1 MWKKQ
6 WNKLK
11 TAMGAPEE
19 YIEEETTQVDVEEVE
34 DYRTDPIINIQYE
47 DILPVI
53 EVMQA
58 QETMKTQAGEMLL
71 RHESERRTLLQY
83 EHKIKEEL
91 NLRIVRLRTTYN
103 VEPNTDYRMNLP
115 SAEGEPGSFV
125 RTDSTEES

>member
-11 TAMGAPEE
+11 TVMGAPEE
-19 YIEEETTQVDVEEVE
+19 YVEEEATEVDVEEVE
-34 DYRTDPIINIQYE
+34 DFRTEPIINIQYE

-58 QETMKTQAGEMLL
+58 QENMKAQAGEMFF
-71 RHESERRTLLQY
+71 RHERERRTLLQY
-83 EHKIKEEL
+83 EQKIKEEL
-91 NLRIVRLRTTYN
+91 ELRIVRLRTTYN

-125 RTDSTEES
+125 RTDSKEEG

>member
-11 TAMGAPEE
+11 TVMGAPEE
-19 YIEEETTQVDVEEVE
+19 YVEEEATEVDVEEVE
-34 DYRTDPIINIQYE
+34 DFRTEPIINIQYE

-58 QETMKTQAGEMLL
+58 QESMKAQAGEMFF
-71 RHESERRTLLQY
+71 RHERERRTLLQY
-83 EHKIKEEL
+83 EQKIKEEL
-91 NLRIVRLRTTYN
+91 EVRIVRLRTTYN

-125 RTDSTEES
+125 RTDSKEEG